1 VCADPTPR
9 RPAITNVSDTDG
21 LADVGDHLVEVHDH
35 LRAEL
40 ARLRQLVEQL
50 RAGSIDAGHA
60 RSSINEMTMRQNDWT
75 VGAYCASYCRFV
87 TQHHA
92 IEDAGVFPHLRTA
105 EPDLGPVLDRLAA
118 EHIVIHDLL
127 TALDRA
133 FVAYVGT
140 PGNFTVLDAALEAL
154 DDTLSGHLAY
164 EESQLVPALSRHGF
178 YPGQLR

>member
-1 VCADPTPR
+1 MTTCAPSSPDCDSWSSSFVPR
-9 RPAITNVSDTDG
+9 
-21 LADVGDHLVEVHDH
+21 
-35 LRAEL
+35 
-40 ARLRQLVEQL
+40 
-50 RAGSIDAGHA
+50 SIDTGQA
-60 RSSINEMTMRQNDWT
+60 RSTINEMTMRQNDWT

-105 EPDLGPVLDRLAA
+105 EPALARSSTGSPPSTS
-118 EHIVIHDLL
+118 VIHDLL

-140 PGNFTVLDAALEAL
+140 PGDFTVLDAALEAL
-154 DDTLSGHLAY
+154 DASLLAHLRY
-164 EESQLVPALSRHGF
+164 EEGRLVPALSRHGF